1 MNILDIII
9 ILCCCP
15 LLISGYKKGFVNQV
29 ISIIILM
36 AGVWIASGLANV
48 VGGWISPLISD
59 KCENPAQIAYVVGFA
74 LSFVVACI
82 VLFLCGKLV
91 EKGILYILPD
101 IVNKLLGLAMGVV
114 NAVLLLCTLYLVF
127 EVLNKIY
134 FFVDMKEAFFSDS
147 MLFPIIESTTNAIL
161 PNILNIF
168 I

>member
-15 LLISGYKKGFVNQV
+15 LLITGYKKGFVNQV
-29 ISIIILM
+29 ISIIVLM
-36 AGVWIASGLANV
+36 AGAWIASGLADV
-48 VGGWISPLISD
+48 AGGWISPLIAD
-59 KCENPAQIAYVVGFA
+59 NCENPAQTAYVLGFA
-74 LSFVVACI
+74 LSFVVACL
-82 VLFLCGKLV
+82 VLFLCGRLIEKVILLV
-91 EKGILYILPD
+91 LPD
-101 IVNKLLGLAMGVV
+101 IVNKILGLAMGVV

-134 FFVDMKEAFFSDS
+134 FFVDTKEAFFSDS

-168 I
+168 A